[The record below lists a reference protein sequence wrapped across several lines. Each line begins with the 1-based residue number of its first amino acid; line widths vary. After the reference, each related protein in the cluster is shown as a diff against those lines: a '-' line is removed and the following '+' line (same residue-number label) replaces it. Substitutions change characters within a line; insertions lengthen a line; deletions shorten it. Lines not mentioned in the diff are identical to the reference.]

1 MACHGLLPPQVALG
15 EAQVGFR
22 NSFFSER
29 AVRRWRRL
37 PKEGVESPSLEVFK
51 SHVDV
56 ALRFV
61 GRVGV
66 GWQLD

>member
-1 MACHGLLPPQVALG
+1 MRGNGLKLRQRRFKLDT
-15 EAQVGFR
+15 EK
-22 NSFFSER
+22 NFFSER
-29 AVRRWRRL
+29 AVRQWRRL
-37 PKEGVESPSLEVFK
+37 PKEGVESPSLEVFR

-56 ALRFV
+56 AVRFV